1 MAKAH
6 DVNLYGY
13 LQKDGT
19 DLYGPLTQA
28 RLNATVNSMLA
39 WRDSDR
45 RDDFSIDQEGMYAD
59 ILANAGDNYSPGIGG
74 VEQVSMLDKI
84 DGGNFWTVRGY
95 PNHVIYWIGAFGL
108 GSDFGLQAGG
118 YNSGS
123 GRVGVC
129 DRYQDSVD
137 TWLARTSLAYVRNAC
152 GGNQLDTYRGIIF
165 GGSNGG
171 GAAGSG
177 LHTSE
182 RFNNTDNTWS
192 SRSNLNV
199 GRGYN
204 NGFELTNDLCIS
216 AGGYNINGGVRNE
229 CERYSDSANTWSNR
243 TSCANRR
250 EAGACSSFSSDMGSL
265 FGGNNGSGSFTDF
278 NELYSNA
285 QNAWTAKSTL
295 HNTRTEG
302 QGADQSSD
310 TGFALGGYDQSIT
323 TYLSSIERFSISAN
337 EWTYRTNAPGRLYNG
352 GAWNASSTK
361 VLTSHNRIDF
371 YNTMLF
377 KDTPV
382 SLSFDGGLSTESYKH
397 QTPAVPYDPD
407 TYQRV
412 ILTGDVT
419 DTTTQIKSLV
429 VSALYNQ
436 RDAVEMAGYW
446 TLRNPINP
454 PRNHAAAFSLTSDG
468 GIYAGGWSGPVNTT
482 TERFS
487 ESQNYWD
494 ARTGLNTPLG
504 NNTGF
509 EQTTDSGISACGHN
523 GSSRR
528 NNIERYNN
536 SVNTWTN
543 RTSVSDSKNDAGSFK
558 LTSNLGILMGGYN
571 ASGGGI
577 NITERFSE
585 SGNSWTSRTNMN
597 TTRYYP
603 EGITLSEDLGIAVT
617 GYGPSSWLDTVERYS
632 DSENSWVYRSPV
644 SEQKGNFGGFSTES
658 HDGVV
663 SGGFD
668 NTYYKYK
675 TERYTD
681 VQNSWSVGTDLI
693 ITQKN
698 ADAFDLSGTDQ
709 GIVAGGHN
717 GTYIDYVVRYT
728 DSEVQSIS
736 FPTFDLTFDDDDNE
750 DHTFPVRDQE
760 LNTIINLDEEYSTS
774 KEYWSLRAG
783 MPIRPYGHGAFSL
796 GTDWAVS
803 CSGRSDAGGGLII
816 TSTHRYQDTENVWIE
831 RADISAGSQK
841 PAAFGLTSNI
851 GLMSSGTNGGGNYV
865 LTSSAFTDSDNT
877 WTTKTGANVASEA
890 EAIEQTSNLGL
901 KCSGYNASYLVNTEQ
916 YSYSGNN
923 WTNKTSM
930 GRTHNNGI
938 AFNLDTD
945 LGVICGGYNGTG
957 SDYTWTGVEKYS
969 ASDNTWTYTT
979 DLPGSGG
986 YMGDGFNTSSVS
998 GIAQGG
1004 YTGAS
1009 ANFNELHSREYNV
1022 SIGVWSFKPNYSNNE
1037 TQNQPGG
1044 ASINSSNGLLFGGQN
1059 GGGSQATG
1067 STRKYVSETVSAIPA
1082 PQGVWTQ
1089 RTTNFAD
1096 ANGQTGFG
1104 LTTDRAIIAGGQN
1117 GGVTD
1122 DVGRYSNSADVWVSR
1137 AVLTDPRSS
1146 FGGFK
1151 LTENIGIT
1159 CGGQNNSR
1167 ATTVERY
1174 DDSKNTW
1181 STRTGLTIGR
1191 NGCCGLEL
1199 DSDMGICAC
1208 GYNGS
1213 GNGWVDRYSNAANSW
1228 TSKTQATIFKHEAA
1242 GVGLTSDRAIL
1253 YAGTDPNYKSSVT
1266 EKYSESADIW
1276 YFGVSS
1282 VDPSERAHGFSLG
1295 TDVCIKAGGSRS
1307 APFSSYSNTVQS
1319 HTDSSNVWKT
1329 LPSINQRAG
1338 HGSAE
1343 FGSHMGLISG
1353 GYNGTSPGYPSG
1365 AERYQDAE
1373 ELTITGGGYWTS
1385 RADDVQDRHSHGA
1398 FGLDDDLAIAA
1409 AGNRSGGL
1417 PTTTSR
1423 HSLTANTWT
1432 SRTAITNVREYPISF
1447 GLTSNDG
1454 LLVGGNNGTNFLT
1467 VNEAYSDS
1475 GNNWTSKTADVIAH
1489 FEATGFGLDTDKGI
1503 GVGGNNSATTAQLLD
1518 NVRRYSWSGNNWT
1531 TRTAHHNGICRHAGI
1546 ELTST
1551 TGIITGGQMTTSA
1564 PYGESE
1570 VNKFDDTGNT
1580 WTLKGDLIRPV
1591 INHGAFGLSSTT
1603 GISCGG
1609 RYYDPTPA
1617 WQQYAY
1623 TYKFNETTNAWSQRG
1638 SINDLRGIVFNIEG
1652 FSFNITTGMIAGGH
1666 NGLVRSSS
1674 NMYTDDV
1681 ETPIVY
1687 GSAWTMRTNVGRPRT
1702 SGAGF
1707 ELDQNEGIFAG
1718 GTNGSM
1724 LATSERFSDVDN
1736 TWTARTD
1743 INEIANVRVGFGL
1756 TTDIGV
1762 VAGGENATQYINLVE
1777 AFTDSANSWASR
1789 TSLTQERGGAGA
1801 FTLTTNLGIVAGGTN
1816 STRLDTVQRYSHSGN
1831 SWTSRGTLTQPT
1843 THVGGMELTEV
1854 TGLIC
1859 MGWDDN
1865 TNTSAKVEKYTD
1877 TGNSWSIRTG
1887 IGYNARLVDCFNL
1900 TTDGGITCGGYKQG
1914 GGYATNAEKYSDS
1927 ENSWTMK
1934 PPFVELR
1941 YDGTHFSLGTSNS
1954 GISASGTNVGAL
1966 RTGIV
1971 ERYDDV
1977 ATAEA
1982 FVPRYKLRLKFNL
1995 PRDYHAN
2002 VWTARTNMI
2011 DDTCYHGACALTN
2024 DLGVAAGGDNGAYSP
2039 KTQRHSD
2046 STNSWISRTDLG
2058 ARRHTKGFE
2067 LTNDTFLV
2075 AAGYNGYHIGNSDK
2089 FSDAANIWF
2098 SKTAQSNGVEHIAP
2112 FQLTTNIG
2120 MSANGY
2126 RSGGA
2131 TRYCYYYTDSAN
2143 SWTVSDSTTL
2153 RYGASSFPI
2162 SSDTGMVSSGADDSA
2177 AVYSNKI
2184 YSHSASTWT
2193 SKTNVSEDRNMQSG
2207 CNEGGTN
2214 NGLSISGRRY
2224 GGGYRDTVERYYPAG
2239 DTWMRIASYVY
2250 GANLGSGSYGVLGGC
2265 LTTGGY
2271 YSAGGT
2277 SDLVAKYTNGETAF
2291 SGFAVQTFS

>member
-28 RLNATVNSMLA
+28 RINAVVNNMMA
-39 WRDSDR
+39 WRDSSK

-74 VEQVSMLDKI
+74 IEQVSMLDKI

-95 PNHVIYWIGAFGL
+95 PNYPTNQWVGSFGQ
-108 GSDFGLQAGG
+108 GSDYGIIAGG
-118 YNSGS
+118 YNASA
-123 GRVGVC
+123 GRHNKVE
-129 DRYQDSVD
+129 RYQDSVD
-137 TWLARTSLAYVRNAC
+137 TWLATTDMSILRGSQ
-152 GGNQLDTYRGIIF
+152 GGTQLSSYRGIIF
-165 GGSNGG
+165 GGSNG
-171 GAAGSG
+171 ANSG
-177 LHTSE
+177 ITATE
-182 RFNNTDNTWS
+182 RWDNNDYTWT
-192 SRSNLNV
+192 SRSNQNV
-199 GRGYN
+199 GRAYN
-204 NGFELTNDLCIS
+204 AGWELTNDLSIS
-216 AGGYNINGGVRNE
+216 SCGYNLSGGVRAE
-229 CERYSDSANTWSNR
+229 TERYSDSANTWTNR
-243 TSCANRR
+243 TNCTQAA
-250 EAGACSSFSSDMGSL
+250 EARSAASYTTDAGSV
-265 FGGNNGSGSFTDF
+265 FGGNSGGHVATHYLFSDSVNT
-278 NELYSNA
+278 
-285 QNAWTAKSTL
+285 WTTKTSLNDA
-295 HNTRTEG
+295 RTEG
-302 QGADQSSD
+302 EGSSQSSNS
-310 TGFALGGYDQSIT
+310 GFAMGGYSSPLGK
-323 TYLSSIERFSISAN
+323 YLAQIERYDVSKNNWIN
-337 EWTYRTNAPGRLYNG
+337 RTEAPDSMYTG
-352 GAWNASSTK
+352 GAWSFSATK
-361 VLTSHNRIDF
+361 IHSSHNSQAGGFPNAMR
-371 YNTMLF
+371 F
-377 KDTPV
+377 KDSPV
-382 SLSFDGGLSTESYKH
+382 SLSFDGGLSVETYKH

-412 ILTGDVT
+412 ILTDDVT

-429 VSALYNQ
+429 VSTLYNQ
-436 RDAVEMAGYW
+436 KDAVEMAGYW

-728 DSEVQSIS
+728 DSEPMSIS
-736 FPTFDLTFDDDDNE
+736 FPTFDLTLDGDDNDE
-750 DHTFPVRDQE
+750 HTFPVRDQE
-760 LNTIINLDEEYSTS
+760 LNTIINLEDEYSTA
-774 KEYWSLRAG
+774 KEYWSMRTA
-783 MPIRPYGHGAFSL
+783 MTDVRQHFAAASL
-796 GTDWAVS
+796 TSNLGISFDGTNASNYVEK
-803 CSGRSDAGGGLII
+803 GERYSD
-816 TSTHRYQDTENVWIE
+816 SENVWIA
-831 RADISAGSQK
+831 RTGILRGQSAGSKLTSDYAYISGGNNGSRLANNDRFQDSSNSWTSRT
-841 PAAFGLTSNI
+841 ALTYNRDDDDSFGLTTNI
-851 GLMSSGTNGGGNYV
+851 FVIAGGDNGSYPPPEQFSESGNSFTTKTANNDPRKNVASFDLSSDLGAIAGGHNGSYVSRAERYSESGNDWTNLPNLIQVRHQSSGTNIGTSTGMANGGLQPGSVY
-865 LTSSAFTDSDNT
+865 LSASEKYDDSAST
-877 WTTKTGANVASEA
+877 WTSMLDM
-890 EAIEQTSNLGL
+890 AIPRARPECFQLGTTSAI
-901 KCSGYNASYLVNTEQ
+901 S
-916 YSYSGNN
+916 
-923 WTNKTSM
+923 
-930 GRTHNNGI
+930 
-938 AFNLDTD
+938 
-945 LGVICGGYNGTG
+945 CGGYGLG
-957 SDYTWTGVEKYS
+957 AYQASAEKYMEES
-969 ASDNTWTYTT
+969 
-979 DLPGSGG
+979 
-986 YMGDGFNTSSVS
+986 
-998 GIAQGG
+998 
-1004 YTGAS
+1004 
-1009 ANFNELHSREYNV
+1009 
-1022 SIGVWSFKPNYSNNE
+1022 
-1037 TQNQPGG
+1037 
-1044 ASINSSNGLLFGGQN
+1044 
-1059 GGGSQATG
+1059 
-1067 STRKYVSETVSAIPA
+1067 VSAIPA
-1082 PQGVWTQ
+1082 PSGVW
-1089 RTTNFAD
+1089 
-1096 ANGQTGFG
+1096 
-1104 LTTDRAIIAGGQN
+1104 
-1117 GGVTD
+1117 
-1122 DVGRYSNSADVWVSR
+1122 SS
-1137 AVLTDPRSS
+1137 RSS
-1146 FGGFK
+1146 FTVPAYSQGGF
-1151 LTENIGIT
+1151 
-1159 CGGQNNSR
+1159 
-1167 ATTVERY
+1167 
-1174 DDSKNTW
+1174 
-1181 STRTGLTIGR
+1181 
-1191 NGCCGLEL
+1191 
-1199 DSDMGICAC
+1199 
-1208 GYNGS
+1208 
-1213 GNGWVDRYSNAANSW
+1213 
-1228 TSKTQATIFKHEAA
+1228 
-1242 GVGLTSDRAIL
+1242 GLTSDRAIACAGYNGSGRTGYTERYSNSADAWVGRSSITTIRMQGTDFPL
-1253 YAGTDPNYKSSVT
+1253 AEKQGIYAGGTNSGSGYLATTDRYDDDTNSWSTRTSMNFVRQACQGFGLMSNDGLSGGGYNGSGYMSSTEQYSNGANTWTNKTSLNDVHSDTQGFELTTDTGIILLGSYSQRHFNTEKFSTSTNIWFLKSSPDGRGGGAAFT
-1266 EKYSESADIW
+1266 LGSDN
-1276 YFGVSS
+1276 GV
-1282 VDPSERAHGFSLG
+1282 
-1295 TDVCIKAGGSRS
+1295 IAGGSQG
-1307 APFSSYSNTVQS
+1307 SSGNGILAKVDKY
-1319 HTDSSNVWKT
+1319 TDSSNIWSNLQS
-1329 LPSINQRAG
+1329 LPEAISSSAGASI
-1338 HGSAE
+1338 S
-1343 FGSHMGLISG
+1343 SYMGMNICG
-1353 GYNGTSPGYPSG
+1353 SG
-1365 AERYQDAE
+1365 ASSGLTGTVQRFQDAE

-1432 SRTAITNVREYPISF
+1432 SRTGITSVREYPISF

-1518 NVRRYSWSGNNWT
+1518 NVRRYSWSGNDWT

-1570 VNKFDDTGNT
+1570 VNKFDDTSNT
-1580 WTLKGDLIRPV
+1580 WTLKGDLIRSV

-1617 WQQYAY
+1617 WQKYAY

-1638 SINDLRGIVFNIEG
+1638 SINDLGGNVFNIEG
-1652 FSFNITTGMIAGGH
+1652 FSFNSTTGMIAGGH

-1687 GSAWTMRTNVGRPRT
+1687 GSAWTLRTPVGRPRT

-1707 ELDQNEGIFAG
+1707 ELDTNEGIFAG

-1724 LATSERFSDVDN
+1724 LGTAERFSDTEN
-1736 TWTARTD
+1736 TWTSRTD

-1756 TTDIGV
+1756 TTDVGV

-1777 AFTDSANSWASR
+1777 AFTDSSNSWASR
-1789 TSLTQERGGAGA
+1789 TALSEERGGAGA

-1816 STRLDTVQRYSHSGN
+1816 NTRLDTVQRYSHSGN
-1831 SWTSRGTLTQPT
+1831 SWTSRGTLNQPT
-1843 THVGGMELTEV
+1843 THVGGMELTED

-1865 TNTSAKVEKYTD
+1865 TTFSAKVEKYTD
-1877 TGNSWSIRTG
+1877 TGNSWSLRTG
-1887 IGYNARLVDCFNL
+1887 IGYNARLVDCFKL
-1900 TTDGGITCGGYKQG
+1900 TSDGGITCGGYSQA
-1914 GGYATNAEKYSDS
+1914 GGYATNTEKYSDAA
-1927 ENSWTMK
+1927 NSWSAK
-1934 PPFVELR
+1934 LPFVELR
-1941 YDGTHFSLGTSNS
+1941 YDGTHFSLSSAT
-1954 GISASGTNVGAL
+1954 GISASGTKTGAL
-1966 RTGIV
+1966 RTGVV
-1971 ERYDDV
+1971 ERYNDV

-1982 FVPRYKLRLKFNL
+1982 FTPKYRLRLKFNL
-1995 PRDYHAN
+1995 PRSIENA
-2002 VWTARTNMI
+2002 WTINGSVLDAKQQASGFGLSTTTSIMA
-2011 DDTCYHGACALTN
+2011 T
-2024 DLGVAAGGDNGAYSP
+2024 GGNFSSSY
-2039 KTQRHSD
+2039 
-2046 STNSWISRTDLG
+2046 STNAERYDQVSKSAISRTDTGVPRNAG
-2058 ARRHTKGFE
+2058 AGTE
-2067 LTNDTFLV
+2067 LYTDS
-2075 AAGYNGYHIGNSDK
+2075 GIISGGHNGTDRIGSTIK
-2089 FSDAANIWF
+2089 FSDSSNIWVSRTSL
-2098 SKTAQSNGVEHIAP
+2098 SKPRNHIE
-2112 FQLTTNIG
+2112 G
-2120 MSANGY
+2120 MSLSPNFALTC
-2126 RSGGA
+2126 GGQNL
-2131 TRYCYYYTDSAN
+2131 YTTTLGETEKFSDSEN
-2143 SWTVSDSTTL
+2143 SWTTRTNMSST
-2153 RYGASSFPI
+2153 RHSGAVFSLSTNLGIYASGRSSTI
-2162 SSDTGMVSSGADDSA
+2162 QASDTTEMFTESSNSWSYRSDITTTKRTNWGGTELEANTGLCFAGERQTGSVREKSTVKFNNVGNTWIAKADLIIPRGQLVAVPSTKLSA
-2177 AVYSNKI
+2177 A
-2184 YSHSASTWT
+2184 A
-2193 SKTNVSEDRNMQSG
+2193 VSGVNSSSLQS
-2207 CNEGGTN
+2207 
-2214 NGLSISGRRY
+2214 
-2224 GGGYRDTVERYYPAG
+2224 TVEKFI
-2239 DTWMRIASYVY
+2239 D
-2250 GANLGSGSYGVLGGC
+2250 
-2265 LTTGGY
+2265 
-2271 YSAGGT
+2271 
-2277 SDLVAKYTNGETAF
+2277 SDTAF